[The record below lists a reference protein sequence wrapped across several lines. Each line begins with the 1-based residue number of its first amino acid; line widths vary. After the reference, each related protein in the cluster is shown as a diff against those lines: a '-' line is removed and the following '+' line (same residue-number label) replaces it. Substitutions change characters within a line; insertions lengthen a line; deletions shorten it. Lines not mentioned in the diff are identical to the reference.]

1 MRMNIL
7 AFALAAGLFW
17 GLAVLVISLANL
29 AWPTYG
35 RAFLE
40 LLASMYPGYHV
51 GAGIGSVFM
60 ATFYGLVD
68 GVGSGALIAWLY
80 NLISQRS
87 ARATS

>member
-7 AFALAAGLFW
+7 AFGLAAGLFW
-17 GLAVLVISLANL
+17 GVAVLIISLANL

-35 RAFLE
+35 RAFLD
-40 LLASMYPGYHV
+40 LLASMYPGYQP
-51 GAGIGSVFM
+51 GSGIGSVFL
-60 ATFYGLVD
+60 ATLYGLVD

-87 ARATS
+87 VRAAS